1 MPLLDHLDVHQRVT
15 LVVHDWGSALGF
27 DWAYRHPEAVKGIA
41 YMEAIVKP
49 GTWSDL
55 PDQARQVFQALRT
68 PAGEQ
73 MILQENRF
81 IEYNLPATLLRK
93 LSDEEMAHYREPF
106 LAAGEGRRPMLSW
119 ARQLPFDGDPAEIT
133 QLVTTY
139 GEWLAHSPIPKLFI
153 RAEPGLMAPAAV
165 AFCRTWPAQ
174 REVAVPGRHY
184 PQEDAPDEVAQA
196 LLDWLPTLQ

>member
-1 MPLLDHLDVHQRVT
+1 VT
-15 LVVHDWGSALGF
+15 LVLHDWGSALGF

-93 LSDEEMAHYREPF
+93 LSDEEMAHYRKPF

-119 ARQLPFDGDPAEIT
+119 ARQLPFDGDPADIT

-139 GEWLAHSPIPKLFI
+139 GEWLAHSSIPKLFI
-153 RAEPGLMAPAAV
+153 RAEPGLMAPAAAPIDAGHIHVPAGMSFPFSAVQQVHTNGQQGRTV
-165 AFCRTWPAQ
+165 AIMSGMQ
-174 REVAVPGRHY
+174 
-184 PQEDAPDEVAQA
+184 
-196 LLDWLPTLQ
+196 